1 MQKPGHDGMNSGSNT
16 GTNRAGNAKQE
27 RTYSLPSAGH
37 VHQSMPL
44 SPNIAMQSIT
54 SPKNLN
60 HPVNQ
65 RQSINDALKSQ
76 MQSLQSNG
84 AGGAQARFG
93 YNSG

>member
-1 MQKPGHDGMNSGSNT
+1 MQKPGQDGMMNGSNS
-16 GTNRAGNAKQE
+16 GTNRGGNGKQE

-44 SPNIAMQSIT
+44 SPNMAMQSIK
-54 SPKNLN
+54 SPQSLN

-65 RQSINDALKSQ
+65 RQSINDALKTQ

-84 AGGAQARFG
+84 AGGQA
-93 YNSG
+93 